1 MRNIILL
8 TAVVLMGVMGGNTLS
23 AQKFGYLNSQAI
35 LAELPEVKQSEA
47 ELEAL
52 QKQLQKKGQT
62 MLETLQADYQVMQ
75 KKVDSGELSPKMQEE
90 EGKKLQVR
98 EEDLNK
104 FQQEMMNTLQEKRN
118 TLLKPIYDKL
128 TAALK
133 VVAQENGYA
142 YIFDQSILLFSDPA
156 GDVSA
161 LVKAKLTAAN

>member
-8 TAVVLMGVMGGNTLS
+8 AALVLTGVIGGNTLS

-75 KKVDSGELSPKMQEE
+75 K
-90 EGKKLQVR
+90 R
-98 EEDLNK
+98 
-104 FQQEMMNTLQEKRN
+104 
-118 TLLKPIYDKL
+118 
-128 TAALK
+128 
-133 VVAQENGYA
+133 
-142 YIFDQSILLFSDPA
+142 
-156 GDVSA
+156 
-161 LVKAKLTAAN
+161 LTAANCLQKCKRKKEENYRFARKN

>member
-104 FQQEMMNTLQEKRN
+104 FQPSLDS
-118 TLLKPIYDKL
+118 LD
-128 TAALK
+128 
-133 VVAQENGYA
+133 
-142 YIFDQSILLFSDPA
+142 
-156 GDVSA
+156 
-161 LVKAKLTAAN
+161 